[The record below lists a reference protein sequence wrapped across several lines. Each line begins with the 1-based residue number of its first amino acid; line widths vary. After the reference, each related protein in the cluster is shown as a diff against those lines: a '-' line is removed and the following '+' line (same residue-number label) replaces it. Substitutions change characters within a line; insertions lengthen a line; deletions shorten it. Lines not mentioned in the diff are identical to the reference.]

1 MSRTR
6 TLALAA
12 ALLWATV
19 PAAAQQ
25 RVWVPSTQT
34 PARGTVTQPAPAP
47 APPPAQTPAPGHG
60 GGYDHHRSGDGYGSG
75 YGYGYGQT
83 IPPDLPNCT
92 VTLSG
97 ALSGTYGCSSVQ
109 TEWRRGE
116 GISTV
121 RILSNPGQQ
130 ILNRPALEVSV
141 GFGGAPLARGAHTN
155 RDAVQGTAVWL
166 RYIGAIWG
174 AQAGGPGLPSG
185 GYALYLARAN
195 DTGETGYGRAYS
207 AGGTLTA
214 DLPAYSSASGPV
226 HVEVRF

>member
-1 MSRTR
+1 MARTR
-6 TLALAA
+6 TFALAA
-12 ALLWATV
+12 ALACAAV

-25 RVWVPSTQT
+25 RVWVPST
-34 PARGTVTQPAPAP
+34 PPRGTVTQPAPAP
-47 APPPAQTPAPGHG
+47 APQPAPAPVH
-60 GGYDHHRSGDGYGSG
+60 GGYDHHRGGSGYGYGSG
-75 YGYGYGQT
+75 YGQDVA
-83 IPPDLPNCT
+83 PDLPNCT
-92 VTLSG
+92 VTFSG
-97 ALSGTYGCSSVQ
+97 AVQGTYGCSSVQ

-141 GFGGAPLARGAHTN
+141 GFGGAPLARGAHSN

-166 RYIGAIWG
+166 RYNGAVWG
-174 AQAGGPGLPSG
+174 AQAGGPGLPAG
-185 GYALYLARAN
+185 GYALYLARST

-207 AGGTLTA
+207 AGGTFTA
-214 DLPAYSSASGPV
+214 DLPAYSGASGPV